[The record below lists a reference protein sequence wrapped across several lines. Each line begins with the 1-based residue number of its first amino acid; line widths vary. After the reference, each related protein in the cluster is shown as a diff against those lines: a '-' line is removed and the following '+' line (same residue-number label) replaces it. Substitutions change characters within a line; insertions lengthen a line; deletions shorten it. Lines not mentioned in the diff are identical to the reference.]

1 MRIDC
6 QSHIF
11 PRAYIDV
18 LAQNPH
24 PPQIEL
30 LYTAG
35 DDSDGLAGSNSST
48 GDRRSQ
54 RPPPSTSSVQ
64 YADEFVITYGDV
76 QQFHLREEMYLPK
89 RKLQDMDKAG
99 IDMALIS
106 TNIPGPCMLAPD
118 LAVKGAQA
126 INDAIAEMMQQ
137 HPDRFAGLASLPWQD
152 VNATIDEM
160 DRAHNLG
167 FCGVMLYSHIGGRP
181 VDDPTFDPIYKHA
194 QEKELPIVLHPTVP
208 TWGET
213 IKDHS
218 MIPMMGLQVDTSFAL
233 LRLILGGVLERHPKL
248 KVIMPHVGGVL
259 PYMMGRIEHQ
269 TEVMGRGREHIKHS
283 PSVYMRSIYLDTVSP
298 SAQALRYAYE
308 FSGPDH
314 LVFGTDHPWVDPQLF
329 VTLVEEMD
337 IPNNEKAQIF
347 GGNAKKLFDLST

>member
-30 LYTAG
+30 LCTAG
-35 DDSDGLAGSNSST
+35 DDSEELAGPNYST
-48 GDRRSQ
+48 GDRRS
-54 RPPPSTSSVQ
+54 PHTPPSTSGVQ

-76 QQFHLREEMYLPK
+76 QQFRLREEMYLPK
-89 RKLQDMDKAG
+89 RKLRDMDKAG

-126 INDAIAEMMQQ
+126 INDYIAEMMQQ

-152 VNATIDEM
+152 VNAAIDEM

-167 FCGVMLYSHIGGRP
+167 FCGVMLYSHVGGRP
-181 VDDPTFDPIYKHA
+181 VDDPTFDPIYKQA

-248 KVIMPHVGGVL
+248 KVVMPHVGGVL

-269 TEVMGRGREHIKHS
+269 TEVMGRGRGHIKHP
-283 PSVYMRSIYLDTVSP
+283 PSVYMRRIYLDTVSP

-337 IPNNEKAQIF
+337 IPNSEKAQIF
-347 GGNAKKLFDLST
+347 GGNAKKLFGLGT

>member
-30 LYTAG
+30 RPITRDNPDESAC
-35 DDSDGLAGSNSST
+35 SDALIGEGSN
-48 GDRRSQ
+48 RRKI
-54 RPPPSTSSVQ
+54 PSISGAQ
-64 YADEFVITYGDV
+64 HGDEFVITYGDV
-76 QQFHLREEMYLPK
+76 QQFRLQEEMYLPA
-89 RKLQDMDKAG
+89 RKLQDMDRAG

-106 TNIPGPCMLAPD
+106 TNIPGPCMLAPN
-118 LAVKGAQA
+118 LAIQGAQA

-137 HPDRFAGLASLPWQD
+137 HPDRFAGFASLPWQD
-152 VNATIDEM
+152 VDATIDEI
-160 DRAHNLG
+160 DRVQNLG
-167 FCGVMLYSHIGGRP
+167 FCGIMLYSHVGGRP
-181 VDDPTFDPIYKHA
+181 VDDPAFDPIYRHA
-194 QEKELPIVLHPTVP
+194 QAKELPIVLHPTVP
-208 TWGET
+208 TWGEA

-233 LRLILGGVLERHPKL
+233 LRLILGGVLERHPRL
-248 KVIMPHVGGVL
+248 KVVMPHVGGVL
-259 PYMMGRIEHQ
+259 PYMIGRIEHQ
-269 TEVMGRGREHIKHS
+269 TEVMGRGRKHITQP
-283 PSVYMRSIYLDTVSP
+283 PSAYMRRIYLDTVSP
-298 SAQALRYAYE
+298 SAQALRYAYD
-308 FSGPDH
+308 FSGPQH

-337 IPNNEKAQIF
+337 IPDDEKKQIF
-347 GGNAKKLFDLST
+347 GGNAVELFGLRI

>member
-18 LAQNPH
+18 LAQNPQ

-30 LYTAG
+30 RRTAG
-35 DDSDGLAGSNSST
+35 GNSDGSTGSNSSIEE
-48 GDRRSQ
+48 RRSQ
-54 RPPPSTSSVQ
+54 RDTPSTSSVQ

-76 QQFHLREEMYLPK
+76 QQFRLREEMYLPK
-89 RKLQDMDKAG
+89 RKLRDMDKAG
-99 IDMALIS
+99 IDIALIS

-118 LAVKGAQA
+118 LAIKGAQA
-126 INDAIAEMMQQ
+126 INDSIAEMMQQ
-137 HPDRFAGLASLPWQD
+137 YPDRFAGIASLPWHD
-152 VNATIDEM
+152 VDTTIDEM
-160 DRAHNLG
+160 DRAHSLG

-181 VDDPTFDPIYKHA
+181 VDDPAFDPIYRHA
-194 QEKELPIVLHPTVP
+194 QTKELPIVLHPTVP
-208 TWGET
+208 TWGEA
-213 IKDHS
+213 IQDHS

-248 KVIMPHVGGVL
+248 KVVMPHVGGVL

-269 TEVMGRGREHIKHS
+269 TEVMGRGREHIKQP
-283 PSVYMRSIYLDTVSP
+283 PSAYMRHIYLDTVSP

-308 FSGPDH
+308 FSGPEH

-337 IPNNEKAQIF
+337 IPDSEKTQIF
-347 GGNAKKLFDLST
+347 GGNAAELFGLST

>member
-1 MRIDC
+1 MRVDC

-18 LAQNPH
+18 LAQNPY
-24 PPQIEL
+24 PPQIE
-30 LYTAG
+30 
-35 DDSDGLAGSNSST
+35 
-48 GDRRSQ
+48 RRSAA
-54 RPPPSTSSVQ
+54 PSNPDKSGVQ
-64 YADEFVITYGDV
+64 HGDKFTITYGDV
-76 QQFHLREEMYLPK
+76 QQFQLQEEMYLPK
-89 RKLQDMDKAG
+89 RKLQDMDRAG

-118 LAVKGAQA
+118 LALKGAQA
-126 INDAIAEMMQQ
+126 INDAIAEMIQQ

-152 VNATIDEM
+152 VDATINEM
-160 DRAHNLG
+160 DRVYNLG

-181 VDDPTFDPIYKHA
+181 VDDPAFDPIYRHA
-194 QEKELPIVLHPTVP
+194 QAKNLPIVLHPTVP
-208 TWGET
+208 TWGEA
-213 IKDHS
+213 IKHHS

-233 LRLILGGVLERHPKL
+233 LRLILGGVLERHPRL
-248 KVIMPHVGGVL
+248 KVVMPHVGGVL

-269 TEVMGRGREHIKHS
+269 TEVMGRGREHIKQP
-283 PSVYMRSIYLDTVSP
+283 PSAYMRGIYLDTVSP

-329 VTLVEEMD
+329 VTLIEEMD
-337 IPNNEKAQIF
+337 IPDSEKTQIF
-347 GGNAKKLFDLST
+347 GGNAAELFGLST